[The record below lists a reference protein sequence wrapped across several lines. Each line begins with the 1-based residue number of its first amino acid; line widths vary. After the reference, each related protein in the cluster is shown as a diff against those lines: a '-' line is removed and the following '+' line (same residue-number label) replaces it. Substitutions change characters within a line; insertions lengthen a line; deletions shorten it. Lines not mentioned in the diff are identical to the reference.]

1 LQVRVR
7 LCLTIGPL
15 ELSKKSKGLWPGSE
29 DDVSRR
35 IYRSYQQFRVS
46 IMDWSDISERAYLN
60 SRRLFS

>member
-7 LCLTIGPL
+7 LCLTIGSL

-29 DDVSRR
+29 DDVYRR